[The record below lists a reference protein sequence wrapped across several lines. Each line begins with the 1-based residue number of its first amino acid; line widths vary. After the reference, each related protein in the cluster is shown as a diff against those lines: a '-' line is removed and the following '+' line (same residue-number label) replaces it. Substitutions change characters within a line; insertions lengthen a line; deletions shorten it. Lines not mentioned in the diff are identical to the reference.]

1 MHNQKNLPNATIVL
15 VLGIL
20 SIVFSF
26 YCGIG
31 AITGAI
37 GLWLA
42 KKDQELYNLSPSIYS
57 DYGNLKAGKTMS
69 IIGLI
74 IGILGLI
81 FWILYFFFFFFY
93 GVAVVSLM

>member
-26 YCGIG
+26 SCGIG

-42 KKDQELYNLSPSIYS
+42 KKDQEL
-57 DYGNLKAGKTMS
+57 
-69 IIGLI
+69 LI
-74 IGILGLI
+74 ILV
-81 FWILYFFFFFFY
+81 F
-93 GVAVVSLM
+93 A